1 MMSIEDRVLKK
12 VMPTKAQDKKV
23 KEAASELEELVEREA
38 RALDTHVE
46 TMLVGSV
53 AKGTHLKDP
62 DIDLFMLFAE
72 STSLET
78 LKEKGLAIG
87 RAVVG
92 GREHY
97 AQHPY
102 VRGEFRGFQVDLV
115 PCFNIRDTRRKMSA
129 VDRTPFHT
137 RFVKE
142 NLGKGQADQVRLLK
156 RFMKGIGCYGAEAKV
171 QGFSGYLCEL
181 LVMRFGGFRPVL
193 EAASGWKRREHI
205 ELPGYPGKEFEEP
218 LTFIDPV
225 DVSRNVASA
234 VSVETLLLFIR
245 ASREYLKA
253 PSEKSFFP
261 ADKVAWASDK
271 IRSVAGPRLGNMVSV
286 SFPKLDLIDDVAYPQ
301 LRKTLSA
308 AVSMLEREGFEVER
322 TSIHV
327 DDLADLVMELASAE
341 LPEQRRHRGPPEN
354 SENAKAFLAKWK
366 TLGVS
371 KPFLENGRWYVMAK
385 RDHTRAEDLV
395 RAQVRRLKLGKD
407 VKKVEEITVLT
418 GPEMLKKGHLA
429 TLTDHLDERLPWER

>member
-1 MMSIEDRVLKK
+1 MSLEEQVLRK
-12 VMPTKAQDKKV
+12 VKPTKAQDRKV
-23 KEAASELEELVEREA
+23 QEAVSELESLVVSEA
-38 RALDTHVE
+38 RAMGAHLE

-53 AKGTHLKDP
+53 AKGTHLRDP
-62 DIDLFMLFAE
+62 DIDLFMLFPE

-78 LKEKGLAIG
+78 LKETGLAIG
-87 RAVVG
+87 RAVVD

-115 PCFNIRDTRRKMSA
+115 PCFKIRDTRKKMSA

-137 RFVKE
+137 QFVKE
-142 NLGKGQADQVRLLK
+142 DLARAQADQVRLLK

-181 LVMRFGGFRPVL
+181 LVMRFDGFGEVL
-193 EAASGWKRREHI
+193 KAATQWKRGEHL
-205 ELPGYPGKEFEEP
+205 ELPGHPGKEFDEP

-245 ASREYLKA
+245 ASREYLES
-253 PSEKSFFP
+253 PSERFFFP
-261 ADKVAWASDK
+261 KDRRAWSAEKVRAA
-271 IRSVAGPRLGNMVSV
+271 AGPRLGNIVSV
-286 SFPKLDLIDDVAYPQ
+286 SFPKMDLIDDVAYPQ

-308 AVSMLEREGFEVER
+308 AVSMLEREEFEVER

-327 DDLADLVMELASAE
+327 DGRAHLVMELASAE
-341 LPEQRRHRGPPEN
+341 LPEERRHRGPPEH
-354 SENAKAFLAKWK
+354 SENAKAFLAKWRS
-366 TLGVS
+366 LGVS
-371 KPFLENGRWYVMAK
+371 KPFLDRGRWFVMA
-385 RDHTRAEDLV
+385 RREHTHADDLL
-395 RAQVRRLKLGKD
+395 RAQVRKLRLGKD
-407 VKKVEEITVLT
+407 VKKVQDIAVLT
-418 GPEMLKKGHLA
+418 GPDMLEKGHLGA
-429 TLTDHLDERLPWER
+429 LTNHLDERYPWER